1 MSKIG
6 KIDNIDF
13 HELPAEKFWS
23 FPKSYKKDIKE
34 ETRNMIFSGDY
45 IGSRKMDGA
54 YYRFI
59 KDMDGNMV
67 LQGRSRGVSGDFLD
81 KYDWVPQLHPFFES
95 LPNGTCLIGEVY
107 FPDNEGSSNVTK
119 IMGCLM
125 QKARER
131 QEKGDKLHYYIFD
144 VWAFNGISL
153 LNATIE
159 QRIAIID
166 CMITPTLNED
176 GLTNN
181 VFNQIIKSDYVEYA
195 QYYTGLEL
203 WEQLQLILENG
214 GEGVVIT
221 KKGTIPEPGKRKA
234 RKTLKIKKEIS
245 NTIDCFFTGKGT
257 EPTKEY
263 TGKEL
268 ETWPYYINTITDER
282 LEVKEHYR
290 EYMTGSPII
299 PVTKPYYYGWA
310 GSLEIGV
317 IKGDKVVP
325 IGLLSG
331 LSDDLKSRPTAQK
344 GKTIEVSCMELQ
356 YHDDG
361 RQPGLRHAKFIQF
374 RPDKDWKECKWEDVF
389 GND

>member
-1 MSKIG
+1 MNKIG

-107 FPDNEGSSNVTK
+107 FPENEGSSNVTK

-125 QKARER
+125 QKARDR

-144 VWAFNGISL
+144 VWAFNGESFL
-153 LNATIE
+153 EKKIE
-159 QRIAIID
+159 DRINTLID
-166 CMITPTLNED
+166 IEAEY
-176 GLTNN
+176 
-181 VFNQIIKSDYVEYA
+181 VSEYVEVAAYFE
-195 QYYTGLEL
+195 GNEL

-234 RKTLKIKKEIS
+234 RKSLKIKKEIS

-268 ETWPYYINTITDER
+268 ETWPYYINTITNER

-317 IKGDKVVP
+317 VKGDKVVP

-361 RQPGLRHAKFIQF
+361 RQPGLRHAKFVQF
-374 RPDKDWKECKWEDVF
+374 RPDKNWKECKWEDIF

>member
-1 MSKIG
+1 MN
-6 KIDNIDF
+6 KIDGIEF

-23 FPKSYKKDIKE
+23 FSKSYKKDIKE
-34 ETRNMIFSGDY
+34 ETRNMIFSGEY

-67 LQGRSRGVSGDFLD
+67 LQGRSKGVSGDFLD
-81 KYDWVPQLHPFFES
+81 KYEWVPQLHPFFES

-107 FPDNEGSSNVTK
+107 FPENEGSSNVTK

-125 QKARER
+125 QKARDR

-144 VWAFNGISL
+144 VWAFNGESFLEKKIEDRVNKLIDIEIDYIS
-153 LNATIE
+153 E
-159 QRIAIID
+159 
-166 CMITPTLNED
+166 
-176 GLTNN
+176 
-181 VFNQIIKSDYVEYA
+181 YVEVAAYFE
-195 QYYTGLEL
+195 GSEL
-203 WEQLQLILENG
+203 WEQLQLTFECG

-234 RKTLKIKKEIS
+234 KKTLKIKKEIS

-282 LEVKEHYR
+282 LEIKEHYR

-317 IKGDKVVP
+317 VKGDKVVP

-331 LSDDLKSRPTAQK
+331 LSDDLKSQPAAQK

-374 RPDKDWKECKWEDVF
+374 RPDKDWKECKWEDIF

>member
-95 LPNGTCLIGEVY
+95 LPNGTCLLGEIY
-107 FPDNEGSSNVTK
+107 FPNNEGSSNVTK

-144 VWAFNGISL
+144 VWAFNGESFL
-153 LNATIE
+153 EKKIE
-159 QRIAIID
+159 DRIN
-166 CMITPTLNED
+166 TLINIEAEY
-176 GLTNN
+176 
-181 VFNQIIKSDYVEYA
+181 VSEYVEVAAYFE
-195 QYYTGLEL
+195 GNEL

-234 RKTLKIKKEIS
+234 RKSLKIKKEIS

-317 IKGDKVVP
+317 VKGDKVVP

-374 RPDKDWKECKWEDVF
+374 RPDKNWKECKWEDVF

>member
-1 MSKIG
+1 MNKIG
-6 KIDNIDF
+6 EIDKVNF
-13 HELPAEKFWS
+13 QELNAERFWS
-23 FPKSYKKDIKE
+23 FPKSYKKDTKE
-34 ETRNMIFSGDY
+34 ETRNMIFSGEY
-45 IGSRKMDGA
+45 TGSRKMDGA

-59 KDMDGNMV
+59 KDMNGNMV
-67 LQGRSRGVSGDFLD
+67 LQGRSKGVSGNFLD

-95 LPNGTCLIGEVY
+95 LPNGTCLLGEIY
-107 FPDNEGSSNVTK
+107 FPENEGSSNVTK

-144 VWAFNGISL
+144 VWAFNGESFL
-153 LNATIE
+153 EKKIE
-159 QRIAIID
+159 DRINTLID
-166 CMITPTLNED
+166 IEAEY
-176 GLTNN
+176 
-181 VFNQIIKSDYVEYA
+181 VSEYVEVAAYFE
-195 QYYTGLEL
+195 GNEL

-234 RKTLKIKKEIS
+234 RKSLKIKKEIS

-331 LSDDLKSRPTAQK
+331 LSDDLKSRPAAQK

-356 YHDDG
+356 CHDDG

>member
-1 MSKIG
+1 MNKIG
-6 KIDNIDF
+6 NIDNIDF

-34 ETRNMIFSGDY
+34 ETRNMIFSGEY

-67 LQGRSRGVSGDFLD
+67 LQGRSRGVSGDFLN

-95 LPNGTCLIGEVY
+95 LPNGTCLIGEIY
-107 FPDNEGSSNVTK
+107 FPENEGSSNVTK
-119 IMGCLM
+119 IMGCLT

-144 VWAFNGISL
+144 VWAFNRESFL
-153 LNATIE
+153 EKKIE
-159 QRIAIID
+159 DRINKLID
-166 CMITPTLNED
+166 IEAE
-176 GLTNN
+176 
-181 VFNQIIKSDYVEYA
+181 YVSEYIEVA
-195 QYYTGLEL
+195 AYFEGNEL

-234 RKTLKIKKEIS
+234 RKSLKIKKEIS

-282 LEVKEHYR
+282 LEIKEHYR
-290 EYMTGSPII
+290 EYMTGSPIT

-317 IKGDKVVP
+317 VKGDKVVP

-331 LSDDLKSRPTAQK
+331 LSDDLKSQPAAQK
-344 GKTIEVSCMELQ
+344 SKTIEVSCMELQ

-374 RPDKDWKECKWEDVF
+374 RPDKDWRECKWEDIF

>member
-1 MSKIG
+1 MNKIG

-34 ETRNMIFSGDY
+34 ETRNMIFSGEY
-45 IGSRKMDGA
+45 TGSRKMDGA

-81 KYDWVPQLHPFFES
+81 KYDWVPQLHPFFEN
-95 LPNGTCLIGEVY
+95 LPNGTCLLGEIY
-107 FPDNEGSSNVTK
+107 FPENEGSSNVTK

-144 VWAFNGISL
+144 VWAFNGESFL
-153 LNATIE
+153 EKKIE
-159 QRIAIID
+159 DRVNKLID
-166 CMITPTLNED
+166 IEAEY
-176 GLTNN
+176 
-181 VFNQIIKSDYVEYA
+181 VSEYVEVAAYFE
-195 QYYTGLEL
+195 GNEL

-234 RKTLKIKKEIS
+234 RKSLKIKKEIS

-268 ETWPYYINTITDER
+268 ETWPYYINTITNER

-317 IKGDKVVP
+317 VKGDKVIP

-331 LSDDLKSRPTAQK
+331 LSDDLKSRPAAQK

-374 RPDKDWKECKWEDVF
+374 RPDKDWKECKWEDIF

>member
-1 MSKIG
+1 MNKIG
-6 KIDNIDF
+6 EIDKVNF
-13 HELPAEKFWS
+13 QELDAERFWS
-23 FPKSYKKDIKE
+23 FPKSYKKNTKE
-34 ETRNMIFSGDY
+34 ETRNMIFSGEY
-45 IGSRKMDGA
+45 TGSRKMDGA

-59 KDMDGNMV
+59 KDMNGNMV
-67 LQGRSRGVSGDFLD
+67 LQGRSKGVSGNFLD

-95 LPNGTCLIGEVY
+95 LPNGTCLLGEIY
-107 FPDNEGSSNVTK
+107 FPENEGSSNVTK

-144 VWAFNGISL
+144 VWAFNGESFL
-153 LNATIE
+153 EKKIE
-159 QRIAIID
+159 DRINTLID
-166 CMITPTLNED
+166 IEAEY
-176 GLTNN
+176 
-181 VFNQIIKSDYVEYA
+181 VSEYVEVAAYFE
-195 QYYTGLEL
+195 GNEL

-268 ETWPYYINTITDER
+268 ETWPYYINTITNER

-331 LSDDLKSRPTAQK
+331 LSDDLKSRPAAQK

-374 RPDKDWKECKWEDVF
+374 RPDKNWKECKWEDVF

>member
-1 MSKIG
+1 MNKIG
-6 KIDNIDF
+6 EIDKVNF
-13 HELPAEKFWS
+13 QELDAERFWS
-23 FPKSYKKDIKE
+23 FPKSYKKDTKE
-34 ETRNMIFSGDY
+34 ETRNMIFSGEY
-45 IGSRKMDGA
+45 TGSRKMDGA

-67 LQGRSRGVSGDFLD
+67 LQGRSKGVSGNFLD

-95 LPNGTCLIGEVY
+95 LPNGTCLLGEIY
-107 FPDNEGSSNVTK
+107 FPENEGSSNVTK

-144 VWAFNGISL
+144 VWAFNGESFL
-153 LNATIE
+153 EKKIE
-159 QRIAIID
+159 DRINTLID
-166 CMITPTLNED
+166 
-176 GLTNN
+176 
-181 VFNQIIKSDYVEYA
+181 IKAEYVSEYVEVASYFE
-195 QYYTGLEL
+195 GNEL

-234 RKTLKIKKEIS
+234 RKSLKIKKEIS

-317 IKGDKVVP
+317 VKGDKVVP

-331 LSDDLKSRPTAQK
+331 LSDDLKSQPAMQK

-361 RQPGLRHAKFIQF
+361 RQPGLRHAKFVQF
-374 RPDKDWKECKWEDVF
+374 RPDKNWKECKWEDIF

>member
-81 KYDWVPQLHPFFES
+81 KYDWVPQLHPFFEN
-95 LPNGTCLIGEVY
+95 LPNGTCLLGEIY
-107 FPDNEGSSNVTK
+107 FPENEGSSNVTK

-144 VWAFNGISL
+144 VWAFNGESFL
-153 LNATIE
+153 EKKIE
-159 QRIAIID
+159 DRVNKLID
-166 CMITPTLNED
+166 IEAEY
-176 GLTNN
+176 
-181 VFNQIIKSDYVEYA
+181 VSEYVEVAAYFE
-195 QYYTGLEL
+195 GNEL

-234 RKTLKIKKEIS
+234 RKSLKIKKEIS

-268 ETWPYYINTITDER
+268 ETWPYYINTITNER

-317 IKGDKVVP
+317 VKGDKVIP

-331 LSDDLKSRPTAQK
+331 LSDDLKSRPAAQK

-374 RPDKDWKECKWEDVF
+374 RPDKNWKECKWEDIF

>member
-1 MSKIG
+1 MNKIG
-6 KIDNIDF
+6 EIDNIDF

-34 ETRNMIFSGDY
+34 ETRNIIFSGEY

-67 LQGRSRGVSGDFLD
+67 LQGRSKGVSGNFLD

-95 LPNGTCLIGEVY
+95 LPNGTCLLGEIY
-107 FPDNEGSSNVTK
+107 FPENEGSSNVTK
-119 IMGCLM
+119 IMGCLT

-144 VWAFNGISL
+144 VWAFNGESFL
-153 LNATIE
+153 EKKIE
-159 QRIAIID
+159 DRINILID
-166 CMITPTLNED
+166 IETDCA
-176 GLTNN
+176 
-181 VFNQIIKSDYVEYA
+181 FDYIEVAAYFE
-195 QYYTGLEL
+195 GSEL

-214 GEGVVIT
+214 GEGIVIT

-268 ETWPYYINTITDER
+268 ETWPYYINTITNER
-282 LEVKEHYR
+282 LEIKEHYR

-317 IKGDKVVP
+317 VKGDKVVP

-331 LSDDLKSRPTAQK
+331 LSDDLKSQPAAQK

-374 RPDKDWKECKWEDVF
+374 RPDKDWKECKWEDIF

>member
-6 KIDNIDF
+6 EIDNIDF

-23 FPKSYKKDIKE
+23 FPKSYKKDTKE
-34 ETRNMIFSGDY
+34 ETRNMIFSGEY

-59 KDMDGNMV
+59 KDMNGNMV
-67 LQGRSRGVSGDFLD
+67 LQGRSKGVSGNFLD

-95 LPNGTCLIGEVY
+95 LPNGTCLLGEIY
-107 FPDNEGSSNVTK
+107 FPNNEGSSNVTK

-144 VWAFNGISL
+144 VWAFNGESFL
-153 LNATIE
+153 EKKIE
-159 QRIAIID
+159 DRINTLID
-166 CMITPTLNED
+166 IEAEY
-176 GLTNN
+176 
-181 VFNQIIKSDYVEYA
+181 VSEYVEVAAYFE
-195 QYYTGLEL
+195 GNEL

-234 RKTLKIKKEIS
+234 KKSLKIKKEIS

-317 IKGDKVVP
+317 VKGDKVVP

-331 LSDDLKSRPTAQK
+331 LSDDLKSQPTAQK

-374 RPDKDWKECKWEDVF
+374 RPDKNWKECKWEDIF

>member
-23 FPKSYKKDIKE
+23 FPKSYKKDTKE
-34 ETRNMIFSGDY
+34 ETRNMIFSGEY

-67 LQGRSRGVSGDFLD
+67 LQGRSKGVSGDFLD

-95 LPNGTCLIGEVY
+95 LPNGTCLLGEIY
-107 FPDNEGSSNVTK
+107 FPNNEGSSNVTK

-144 VWAFNGISL
+144 VWAFNGESFLEKKIEDRINKLIDIEAEYVSEYIEV
-153 LNATIE
+153 ATYFE
-159 QRIAIID
+159 G
-166 CMITPTLNED
+166 N
-176 GLTNN
+176 
-181 VFNQIIKSDYVEYA
+181 
-195 QYYTGLEL
+195 EL

-234 RKTLKIKKEIS
+234 RKSLKIKKEIS

-282 LEVKEHYR
+282 LEIKEHYR

-317 IKGDKVVP
+317 VKDDKVVP

-331 LSDDLKSRPTAQK
+331 LSDELKSRPTAQK

-374 RPDKDWKECKWEDVF
+374 RPDKNWKECKWEDIF

>member
-6 KIDNIDF
+6 EIDNIDF

-23 FPKSYKKDIKE
+23 FPKSYKKDTKE
-34 ETRNMIFSGDY
+34 ETRNMIFSGEY

-67 LQGRSRGVSGDFLD
+67 LQGRSKGVSGDFLD
-81 KYDWVPQLHPFFES
+81 KYEWVPQLHPFFES
-95 LPNGTCLIGEVY
+95 LPNGTCLLGEIY
-107 FPDNEGSSNVTK
+107 FPNNEGSSNVTK

-144 VWAFNGISL
+144 VWAFNGESFL
-153 LNATIE
+153 EKKIE
-159 QRIAIID
+159 DRINTLID
-166 CMITPTLNED
+166 IEAEY
-176 GLTNN
+176 
-181 VFNQIIKSDYVEYA
+181 VSEYVEVAAYFE
-195 QYYTGLEL
+195 GNEL

-234 RKTLKIKKEIS
+234 KKSLKIKKEIS

-317 IKGDKVVP
+317 VKGDKVVP

-331 LSDDLKSRPTAQK
+331 LSDDLKSQPTAQK

-374 RPDKDWKECKWEDVF
+374 RPDKNWKECKWEDIF

>member
-1 MSKIG
+1 MNKIG

-81 KYDWVPQLHPFFES
+81 KYDWVPQLHPFFEN
-95 LPNGTCLIGEVY
+95 LPNGTCLLGEIY
-107 FPDNEGSSNVTK
+107 FPENEGSSNVTK

-144 VWAFNGISL
+144 VWAFNGESFL
-153 LNATIE
+153 EKKIE
-159 QRIAIID
+159 DRVNKLID
-166 CMITPTLNED
+166 IEAEY
-176 GLTNN
+176 
-181 VFNQIIKSDYVEYA
+181 VSEYVEVAAYFE
-195 QYYTGLEL
+195 GNEL

-234 RKTLKIKKEIS
+234 RKSLKIKKEIS

-268 ETWPYYINTITDER
+268 ETWPYYINTITNER

-317 IKGDKVVP
+317 VKGDKVIP

-331 LSDDLKSRPTAQK
+331 LSDDLKSRPAAQK

-374 RPDKDWKECKWEDVF
+374 RPDKNWKECKWEDIF

>member
-95 LPNGTCLIGEVY
+95 LPNGTCLLGEIY
-107 FPDNEGSSNVTK
+107 FPENEGSSNVTK

-144 VWAFNGISL
+144 VWAFNGESFL
-153 LNATIE
+153 EKKIE
-159 QRIAIID
+159 DRINTLID
-166 CMITPTLNED
+166 IEAEY
-176 GLTNN
+176 
-181 VFNQIIKSDYVEYA
+181 VSEYVEVAAYFE
-195 QYYTGLEL
+195 GNEL

-234 RKTLKIKKEIS
+234 RKSLKIKKEIS

-317 IKGDKVVP
+317 VKGDKVVP

-361 RQPGLRHAKFIQF
+361 RQPGLRHAKFVQF
-374 RPDKDWKECKWEDVF
+374 RPDKNWKECKWEDIF

>member
-81 KYDWVPQLHPFFES
+81 KYDWVPQLHPFFEN
-95 LPNGTCLIGEVY
+95 LPNGTCLLGEIY
-107 FPDNEGSSNVTK
+107 FPENEGSSNVTK

-144 VWAFNGISL
+144 VWAFNGESFL
-153 LNATIE
+153 EKKIE
-159 QRIAIID
+159 DRVNKLID
-166 CMITPTLNED
+166 IEAEY
-176 GLTNN
+176 
-181 VFNQIIKSDYVEYA
+181 VSKYVEVAAYFE
-195 QYYTGLEL
+195 GNEL

-234 RKTLKIKKEIS
+234 RKSLKIKKEIS

-268 ETWPYYINTITDER
+268 ETWPYYINTITNER

-317 IKGDKVVP
+317 VKGDKVIP

-331 LSDDLKSRPTAQK
+331 LSDDLKSRPAAQK

-374 RPDKDWKECKWEDVF
+374 RPDKDWKECKWEDIF

>member
-1 MSKIG
+1 MNKIG
-6 KIDNIDF
+6 EIDKVNF
-13 HELPAEKFWS
+13 QELDAERFWS
-23 FPKSYKKDIKE
+23 FPKSYKKNTKE
-34 ETRNMIFSGDY
+34 ETRNMIFSGEY
-45 IGSRKMDGA
+45 TGSRKMDGA

-59 KDMDGNMV
+59 KDMNGNMV
-67 LQGRSRGVSGDFLD
+67 LQGRSKGVSGNFLD

-95 LPNGTCLIGEVY
+95 LPNGTCLLGEIY
-107 FPDNEGSSNVTK
+107 FPENEGSSNVTK

-125 QKARER
+125 QKARDR

-144 VWAFNGISL
+144 VWAFNGESFL
-153 LNATIE
+153 EKKIE
-159 QRIAIID
+159 DRINTLID
-166 CMITPTLNED
+166 IEAEY
-176 GLTNN
+176 
-181 VFNQIIKSDYVEYA
+181 VSEYVEVAAYFE
-195 QYYTGLEL
+195 GNEL

-234 RKTLKIKKEIS
+234 KKSLKIKKEIS

-317 IKGDKVVP
+317 VKGDKVVP

-374 RPDKDWKECKWEDVF
+374 SPDKDWKECKWEDVF

>member
-1 MSKIG
+1 MNKIG
-6 KIDNIDF
+6 EIDKVNF
-13 HELPAEKFWS
+13 QELDAERFWS
-23 FPKSYKKDIKE
+23 FPKSYKKDTKE
-34 ETRNMIFSGDY
+34 ETRNMIFSGEY
-45 IGSRKMDGA
+45 TGSRKMDGA

-59 KDMDGNMV
+59 KDMNGNMV
-67 LQGRSRGVSGDFLD
+67 LQGRSKGVSGNFLD
-81 KYDWVPQLHPFFES
+81 KYNWVPQLHPFFES
-95 LPNGTCLIGEVY
+95 LPNGTCLLGEIY
-107 FPDNEGSSNVTK
+107 FPENEGSSNVTK

-144 VWAFNGISL
+144 VWAFNGESFL
-153 LNATIE
+153 KKKIE
-159 QRIAIID
+159 DRINTLID
-166 CMITPTLNED
+166 IEAEY
-176 GLTNN
+176 
-181 VFNQIIKSDYVEYA
+181 VSEYVEVAAYFE
-195 QYYTGLEL
+195 GNEL

-214 GEGVVIT
+214 GEGVIIT

-234 RKTLKIKKEIS
+234 RKSLKIKKEIS

-317 IKGDKVVP
+317 VKGDKVVP

-374 RPDKDWKECKWEDVF
+374 RPDKNWKECKWEDIF

>member
-1 MSKIG
+1 MNKIG

-107 FPDNEGSSNVTK
+107 FPENEGSSNVTK

-144 VWAFNGISL
+144 VWAFNGESFL
-153 LNATIE
+153 EKKIE
-159 QRIAIID
+159 DRINTLID
-166 CMITPTLNED
+166 IEAEY
-176 GLTNN
+176 
-181 VFNQIIKSDYVEYA
+181 VSEYVEVAAYFE
-195 QYYTGLEL
+195 GNEL

-234 RKTLKIKKEIS
+234 RKSLKIKKEIS

-331 LSDDLKSRPTAQK
+331 LSDDLKSRPAAQK

-374 RPDKDWKECKWEDVF
+374 RPDKNWKECKWEDIF

>member
-67 LQGRSRGVSGDFLD
+67 LQGRSRGVSGNFLD

-95 LPNGTCLIGEVY
+95 LPNGTCLLGEIY
-107 FPDNEGSSNVTK
+107 FPNNEGSSNVTK

-144 VWAFNGISL
+144 VWAFNGESFL
-153 LNATIE
+153 EKKIE
-159 QRIAIID
+159 DRINTLID
-166 CMITPTLNED
+166 IEAEY
-176 GLTNN
+176 
-181 VFNQIIKSDYVEYA
+181 VSEYVEVAAYFE
-195 QYYTGLEL
+195 GNEL

-234 RKTLKIKKEIS
+234 RKSLKIKKEIS

-268 ETWPYYINTITDER
+268 ETWPYYINTITGER
-282 LEVKEHYR
+282 LEIKEHYR

-317 IKGDKVVP
+317 VKGDKVVP

-331 LSDDLKSRPTAQK
+331 LSDDLKSRPAAQK

>member
-1 MSKIG
+1 MNKIG
-6 KIDNIDF
+6 EIDKVNF
-13 HELPAEKFWS
+13 QELDAERFWS
-23 FPKSYKKDIKE
+23 FPKSYKKNTKE
-34 ETRNMIFSGDY
+34 ETRNMIFSGEY
-45 IGSRKMDGA
+45 TGSRKMDGA

-59 KDMDGNMV
+59 KDMNGNMV
-67 LQGRSRGVSGDFLD
+67 LQGRSKGVSDNFLD

-95 LPNGTCLIGEVY
+95 LPNGTCLLGEIY
-107 FPDNEGSSNVTK
+107 FPENEGSSNVTK

-144 VWAFNGISL
+144 VWAFNGESFL
-153 LNATIE
+153 EKKIE
-159 QRIAIID
+159 DRINTLID
-166 CMITPTLNED
+166 IEAEY
-176 GLTNN
+176 
-181 VFNQIIKSDYVEYA
+181 VSEYVEVAAYFE
-195 QYYTGLEL
+195 GNEL

-234 RKTLKIKKEIS
+234 RKSLKIKKEIS

-317 IKGDKVVP
+317 VKGDKVVP

>member
-1 MSKIG
+1 MNKIG
-6 KIDNIDF
+6 KIDNIDL

-23 FPKSYKKDIKE
+23 YPRSYKKDIKE

-107 FPDNEGSSNVTK
+107 FPENEGSSNVTK

-125 QKARER
+125 QKARDR

-144 VWAFNGISL
+144 VWAFNGESFL
-153 LNATIE
+153 EKKIE
-159 QRIAIID
+159 DRINTLID
-166 CMITPTLNED
+166 IEAEY
-176 GLTNN
+176 
-181 VFNQIIKSDYVEYA
+181 VSEYVEVAAYFE
-195 QYYTGLEL
+195 GNEL

-234 RKTLKIKKEIS
+234 RKSLKIKKEIS

-268 ETWPYYINTITDER
+268 ETWPYYINTITNER

-317 IKGDKVVP
+317 VKGDKVVP

-361 RQPGLRHAKFIQF
+361 RQPGLRHAKFVQF
-374 RPDKDWKECKWEDVF
+374 RPDKNWKECKWEDIF

>member
-1 MSKIG
+1 MNKIG
-6 KIDNIDF
+6 EIDKVNF
-13 HELPAEKFWS
+13 QELDAERFWS
-23 FPKSYKKDIKE
+23 FPKSYKKDTKE
-34 ETRNMIFSGDY
+34 ETRNMIFSGEY
-45 IGSRKMDGA
+45 TGSRKMDGA

-67 LQGRSRGVSGDFLD
+67 LQGRSKGVSGNFLD

-95 LPNGTCLIGEVY
+95 LPNGTCLLGEIY
-107 FPDNEGSSNVTK
+107 FPENEGSSNVTK

-131 QEKGDKLHYYIFD
+131 QKKGDKLHYYIFD
-144 VWAFNGISL
+144 VWAFNGESFL
-153 LNATIE
+153 EKKIE
-159 QRIAIID
+159 DRINTLID
-166 CMITPTLNED
+166 
-176 GLTNN
+176 
-181 VFNQIIKSDYVEYA
+181 IKAEYVSEYVEVASYFE
-195 QYYTGLEL
+195 GNEL

-234 RKTLKIKKEIS
+234 RKSLKIKKEIS

-317 IKGDKVVP
+317 VKGDKVVP

-331 LSDDLKSRPTAQK
+331 LSDDLKSQPAMQK

-361 RQPGLRHAKFIQF
+361 RQPGLRHAKFVQF
-374 RPDKDWKECKWEDVF
+374 RPDKNWKECKWEDIF